1 MSRNS
6 VIKRKPTLSS
16 GFKGPDSVYVVEL
29 WDGDSLIE
37 TRELPDKSIYY
48 AESLA
53 RNWDAGIGEFKID
66 K

>member
-6 VIKRKPTLSS
+6 SIRMKQVFNGGT
-16 GFKGPDSVYVVEL
+16 KGHDTMYIVEL

-37 TRELPDKSIYY
+37 TRELPGKSIHY

-53 RNWDAGIGEFKID
+53 ENWTEGNGEFKYD